1 MGNKNVVDM
10 TIRANMDLSN
20 ITSDISQIQNYLKK
34 ISLSP
39 ETRRSFDGLLDEAL
53 SDLEKIQKRI
63 DKGFKTKGDVI
74 GFEKAASGVD
84 ATFKKIENKL
94 FKLYN
99 LSDKELFK
107 LDPKL
112 KGDIEAIEKKF
123 ANIAED
129 FPKTIKDGLKG
140 LDGIIANFKKESQK
154 KAGKEIVNKVQNKDY
169 TGALAL
175 AEKKLK
181 AQKNVLANN
190 PAAEKTVVSQI
201 ETYKEI
207 IKVLKEAVIYQD
219 QFNNK
224 AKYLETEKAERYEQ
238 TLKLI
243 KGSLEGAQAA
253 ANNASKG
260 FGQISSSI
268 RNAGEETVNFNS
280 ELDSIKQRV
289 AYFFSLTNSVM
300 MFRRILQDTINTTKE
315 LDAAMTETAVVT
327 DFSVADM
334 WKDLPRYTKV
344 AKELGTTIKGVYET
358 MTLYYQQG
366 LKTEETF
373 EVGTETLKMA
383 RIAGLEYAQATD
395 FMTAALRGFN
405 MEVNELNAQ
414 KVNDVYSELAAIT
427 AADTKEIATA
437 MTKTASIASSA
448 NMEFE
453 TTAAFLSQIIETT
466 RESAETAGTAMKTV
480 IARFTELKKDPAEIG
495 EVDGEIVDAN
505 KIETALRTIDV
516 ALRGTNGQFRDL
528 DDVFLDIAAKWEGL
542 DTNTQRY
549 IATMA
554 AGSRQQ
560 SRFIAMMSDY
570 SRTMELV
577 NAANNSAGASQRQF
591 DKTLESLESKLNQL
605 KDAWDQFTMGIAN
618 NTLIKAGVDA
628 LTGFINILNKITEKL
643 PGASKGIAN
652 LLLLFGGFKAG
663 GKLARAFSA
672 SILADLVD
680 LSKGAKEAGE
690 RTGISFRDALIKEFS
705 TTKNIFKKENF
716 IGTIFGNTSKYNDK
730 LKKDLLK
737 LNQEIN
743 QRRETSTR
751 FSISGRDTSSF
762 DKETAKRIDKQN
774 ILQQEQL
781 KFSKASTLQKQ
792 TYLAL
797 LDAEIPKETALL
809 ALNGKLNDEKYKEIA
824 IQSLLNGTNKL
835 ENELTEEEIK
845 ERITLI
851 KTKAAEQSVD
861 KMGLLTKTKE
871 IAALLFAKP
880 HRKQEAADRLAAAG
894 ATWAQKAAQD
904 GLNAS
909 IFAFPIGWIVAGITA
924 LVGGLILLAKWSKTQ
939 TLDYKMEKA
948 AETTEKAKQA
958 AENAKQAYDDLND
971 SIESLKTAEQDID
984 NLTQG
989 TVEWQKAVL
998 ELNNQIMELIEQ
1010 FPELRNQLLNELQV
1024 EANGKLTLSS
1034 TGYELI
1040 KQQSAERY
1048 KNTIAGQTIAATQEA
1063 YLRKEKG
1070 LQDFNNFNELSYKIN
1085 QETGEKEKA
1094 SKVQKAAGAQWIT
1107 EDLQAQKEYSSLPFQ
1122 GFVDLILKKNG
1133 YKTVGEAQQEHAS
1146 DGIKLATS
1154 KYELTTFSQED
1165 KEKIYSEYVKNP
1177 KIFIEGNTDLGDF
1190 ASNLGM
1196 ASEALLEFIPAM
1208 RKRREAELEYEAS
1221 VRAQAQQL
1229 ILSTTSDMFQN
1240 REDSSQIANTFAE
1253 FFTENQDEL
1262 INQEALKIE
1271 KAGND
1276 LTDYA
1281 KQFGITNFI
1290 NQGDTTKSLEKLYQE
1305 LTGSTQEQVEEMF
1318 GGNEKELRKAIARIQ
1333 VGKDW
1338 GKKVENFAK
1347 ELDKFTHNMPN
1358 AQKIGFKQLFGGAN
1372 GTGFTREGIK
1382 QFKNY
1387 TEQQLTDLFNSSDS
1401 LKKQFNNDESAF
1413 IKWAKNQVEQAD
1425 LIFENAGEKL
1435 SSIGLSLDDFDAK
1448 LSADAVKG
1456 ISEKFEEIFYKGG
1469 DVEGLKDKFNNIV
1482 KGLAPEQVDRF
1493 SSALLA
1499 IDWNSV
1505 GSIEDLKNNLY
1516 DMGVYIPQAELE
1528 SFTDDIIKFNKASR
1542 AVDLNQLNAQ
1552 LSSTQD
1558 LIEEISERERGE
1570 RSFTKEEMD
1579 KLVSSGVDKNLFVG
1593 YGDKWQYVGSSLDTL
1608 TEALRENTQAV
1619 LKDTVGKLEDQL
1631 EVAQAASEFAKGE
1644 YGEDL
1649 INHATKNTADKQTIL
1664 AGFLNSLAP
1673 GTTTIGGY
1681 SIEALKGLTSGKL
1694 DVNQQSFLSEF
1705 LKTIADSIG
1714 TEKSIETQIEATQR
1728 QQGILK
1734 YSGKSTNEIVAAATQ
1749 EETEENQTE
1758 IKNATDAL
1766 LYKAAAYTELDDE
1779 IRAYNEAVKN
1789 GTKEEINNAK
1799 RVLASQTAI
1808 SEKAEALNDLDD
1820 KVESHIQNLKK
1831 TKSETTAYDDIL
1843 GDLTEDLNEA
1853 FGTDLTTDF
1862 FKKTPENLILLE
1874 QALEGSQEAWDALI
1888 LKIQAA
1894 QVATIDFEEQ
1904 YGVSGNNIAA
1914 ITEALNGLTFGINGE
1929 ADMTQVLSALI
1940 AAGMTA
1946 EQVASFLEELG
1957 YTNIEFSVDN
1967 QIQNLDDLK
1976 DPTKWDKIK
1985 GKLSLKATNVN
1996 IPAARSRSS
2005 FGAGGPVSGTK
2016 SGNPD
2021 GSGNEWENPY
2031 DSFYNINADINK
2043 LIEERNELEKEHE
2056 KILKDENSSIEDI
2069 ANSYTNRI
2077 ESYNNEIALQK
2088 EMLRLRQQEQK
2099 QLLKDNS
2106 DLQKY
2111 AWIKDGKVQID
2122 FAKIDKITDEEL
2134 GKRIEDYISALEEN
2148 TKEIQNAEA
2157 AIYDAEL
2164 TVVDIIGEWRDETA
2178 AFEREI
2184 FDAIVY
2190 AREKEIEGMEEIAD
2204 AFDQSTQDL
2213 VSAIQEEINT
2223 RRQNRENEE
2232 IEEDILD
2239 KERRLAYLQQDTSG
2253 ANDAEILQLQK
2264 ELTEQKEDYTDTLID
2279 QKISELEKQNNEAAK
2294 QRNQQIQIAR
2304 SQLKYD
2310 QESGIIAKEVK
2321 ELLKGTSAEG
2331 KGNWQSIFELLMQK
2345 DGFKGLTET
2354 EKEVWQEKTTE
2365 NFKSALAFLDSDG
2378 KDGLKSLLKD
2388 IKVENNYY
2396 YQPSSNNGNGSNG
2409 NGTGGNVGGS
2419 SPSNTSNTSSIAP
2432 KSVQVND
2439 IKSDAKG
2446 ISYYKING
2454 KWYKAS
2460 DTTGWNQ
2467 DEGTT
2472 TLKSGAQ
2479 GKANL
2484 ISPAGTVSKDIDLGK
2499 GTTAADALNEAYQK
2513 GSFDTVDQVRYFVYN
2528 GQYYYF
2534 SDLKTSKTWLGKNK
2548 AYIPKGTT
2556 VFKKYRTG
2564 GLADYTGPAWLDGTK
2579 SKPELVLNQKDT
2591 QNFLQLKDVLGS
2603 FMKNKTNVTNNN
2615 TQTGD
2620 TNFEISITVEKMNSD
2635 YDVED
2640 VANKIKQMISSD
2652 AMYRNSNFIS
2662 RLR

>member
-20 ITSDISQIQNYLKK
+20 IGSNISQIQNFLKK
-34 ISLSP
+34 IKLSP
-39 ETRRSFDGLLDEAL
+39 ESKRSFDALFDEAA

-63 DKGFKTKGDVI
+63 DKGFKTKGDI
-74 GFEKAASGVD
+74 TGFEKASAGLN

-112 KGDIEAIEKKF
+112 KSDIEAIEKKF
-123 ANIAED
+123 ANMGED
-129 FPKTIKDGLKG
+129 FPDTIK
-140 LDGIIANFKKESQK
+140 ANLSKIGDEIDKLSTKTQK
-154 KAGKEIVNKVQNKDY
+154 KAGQEISDLINSKDY
-169 TGALAL
+169 SSALAK
-175 AEKKLK
+175 AEKQLK
-181 AQKNVLANN
+181 NQYAYKYDKNGNIAIGGNTLVTVDKQI
-190 PAAEKTVVSQI
+190 AAYEN
-201 ETYKEI
+201 I
-207 IKVLKEAVIYQD
+207 ILYLKEAVNYQD

-224 AKYLETEKAERYEQ
+224 AALLNAEKAERFEQ
-238 TLKLI
+238 SLSLI
-243 KGSLEGAQAA
+243 RGSLENAQNAA
-253 ANNASKG
+253 KNATTG
-260 FGQISSSI
+260 FQQLSNEI
-268 RNAGEETVNFNS
+268 RDTGEETVNFNS

-289 AYFFSLTNSVM
+289 QYFFSLTNSVM
-300 MFRRILQDTINTTKE
+300 LFRRILQDTIQTTKE

-366 LKTEETF
+366 LKTEEVF

-427 AADTKEIATA
+427 AADTQEIATA

-505 KIETALRTIDV
+505 KIETALRTINV
-516 ALRGTNGQFRDL
+516 ALRDTSGQFRDL
-528 DDVFLDIAAKWEGL
+528 DDVFLDISAKWGGL

-577 NAANNSAGASQRQF
+577 NAANNSAGASQKQF
-591 DKTLESLESKLNQL
+591 DKTLESLEAKLNQL

-643 PGASKGIAN
+643 PGATKGIGN

-663 GKLARAFSA
+663 GMLTRAFSA
-672 SILADLVD
+672 SFLADIVD
-680 LSKGAKEAGE
+680 LSKGAAKAGE
-690 RTGISFRDALIKEFS
+690 RTGVSFKDALLAEIKKSKNSISELFKKKEFQLDDDIGLKIFSNKENDILGKKIGIKGDIARGKRNGEDINKIKELR
-705 TTKNIFKKENF
+705 KE
-716 IGTIFGNTSKYNDK
+716 
-730 LKKDLLK
+730 LLAINK
-737 LNQEIN
+737 EEIALEQNLSSYLNA
-743 QRRETSTR
+743 
-751 FSISGRDTSSF
+751 SG
-762 DKETAKRIDKQN
+762 
-774 ILQQEQL
+774 QQQ
-781 KFSKASTLQKQ
+781 A

-797 LDAEIPKETALL
+797 LEGQVPAQQASL
-809 ALNGKLNDEKYKEIA
+809 ALKQNLTKADYKQLA
-824 IQSLLNGTNKL
+824 IQSLLNGTNKT
-835 ENELTEEEIK
+835 ESDLTKKEIK
-845 ERITLI
+845 ERLALI
-851 KTKAAEQSVD
+851 ETKRIEALGDKTSLAV
-861 KMGLLTKTKE
+861 KTRE
-871 IAALLFAKP
+871 TIALLFGNKK
-880 HRKQEAADRLAAAG
+880 RKEEALTRLAAAKV
-894 ATWAQKAAQD
+894 TWAQKAAQD

-909 IFAFPIGWIVAGITA
+909 MFAFPIGWILAGIAALTIA
-924 LVGGLILLAKWSKTQ
+924 LVALAKWSETQ
-939 TLDYKMEKA
+939 TLEYKMEKA
-948 AETTEKAKQA
+948 AEATEKAKQA
-958 AENAKQAYDDLND
+958 AEGAKQAYDDLNE

-1048 KNTIAGQTIAATQEA
+1048 KNAIAGQTITATQEA
-1063 YLRKEKG
+1063 YLRKEAA
-1070 LQDFNNFNELSYKIN
+1070 LADFNNYDLIGKEIN
-1085 QETGEKEKA
+1085 KVTKQTEKA
-1094 SKVQKAAGAQWIT
+1094 GIGERILGSVLANLNTNSDLLFNPVAILSPFMKSAEESQKKQIETSDKAFLYSNT
-1107 EDLQAQKEYSSLPFQ
+1107 KEA
-1122 GFVDLILKKNG
+1122 LK
-1133 YKTVGEAQQEHAS
+1133 
-1146 DGIKLATS
+1146 
-1154 KYELTTFSQED
+1154 ELTSED

-1177 KIFIEGNTDLGDF
+1177 KIFIEGNTDLGEF
-1190 ASNLGM
+1190 ASSLGI
-1196 ASEALLEFIPAM
+1196 ASEALLEFVPAM

-1276 LTDYA
+1276 FTDYA

-1305 LTGSTQEQVEEMF
+1305 LTGSTKEQVEEMF

-1387 TEQQLTDLFNSSDS
+1387 TDQQLTDLFNSSDS

-1435 SSIGLSLDDFDAK
+1435 SSIGLSLDDFDVK

-1528 SFTDDIIKFNKASR
+1528 TFTDDIIKFNKASR

-1608 TEALRENTQAV
+1608 TEALRENTQAI

-1649 INHATKNTADKQTIL
+1649 INHATKNTADKQAIL
-1664 AGFLNSLAP
+1664 AGFLDSLAP

-1694 DVNQQSFLSEF
+1694 DVNQQSFLSDF
-1705 LKTIADSIG
+1705 LKIIADSIG

-1734 YSGKSTNEIVAAATQ
+1734 YSNKTTAETVAAATQ
-1749 EETEENQTE
+1749 KETSENKVE
-1758 IKNATDAL
+1758 IQNATNAL
-1766 LYKAAAYTELDDE
+1766 LYKAADYAELSDE
-1779 IRAYNEAVKN
+1779 IRKYNQAVKDGN
-1789 GTKEEINNAK
+1789 TALANNIKKEIASKVVIQERAK
-1799 RVLASQTAI
+1799 AFD
-1808 SEKAEALNDLDD
+1808 DLDD
-1820 KVESHIQNLKK
+1820 KVEEHIQNLKK
-1831 TKSETTAYDDIL
+1831 TKNGTDAYKNIL
-1843 GDLTEDLNEA
+1843 GDLTEDLNEV
-1853 FGTDLTTDF
+1853 FDTDLTLDF
-1862 FKKTPENLILLE
+1862 FENTPENLILLE
-1874 QALEGSQEAWDALI
+1874 NALEGSQEAWDALI
-1888 LKIQAA
+1888 LKIQEA
-1894 QVATIDFEEQ
+1894 QLATIDFEED
-1904 YGVSGNNIAA
+1904 YDIMGANVSS
-1914 ITEALNGLTFGINGE
+1914 ITEALNGLKFNIEGE
-1929 ADMTQVLSALI
+1929 ADMSKVVQSLLE
-1940 AAGMTA
+1940 AGMTG
-1946 EQVASFLEELG
+1946 EQVAEFLEKLG
-1957 YTNIEFSVDN
+1957 YTNIDFEVTGEDIDLTS
-1967 QIQNLDDLK
+1967 IEGIKDLK
-1976 DPTKWDKIK
+1976 NKKWSI
-1985 GKLSLKATNVN
+1985 KATNVN
-1996 IPAARSRSS
+1996 IPAARQYSS
-2005 FGAGGPVSGTK
+2005 FGSGGAYSGTK
-2016 SGNPD
+2016 SGDSD
-2021 GSGNEWENPY
+2021 GGGNEWENPY

-2043 LIEERNELEKEHE
+2043 LIEERNDLEKEHE
-2056 KILKDENSSIEDI
+2056 KILKNENATVKDI
-2069 ANSYTNRI
+2069 ANSYTNQI
-2077 ESYNNEIALQK
+2077 QSYGQEIALQK
-2088 EMLRLRQQEQK
+2088 EMLRLRQEEQK
-2099 QLLKDNS
+2099 QLLADNS
-2106 DLQKY
+2106 ELSKY

-2122 FAKIDKITDEEL
+2122 FEKIDKITDEEL
-2134 GKRIEDYISALEEN
+2134 GQRIEDYISALEKNTEEIEKAEN
-2148 TKEIQNAEA
+2148 SITDSEIA
-2157 AIYDAEL
+2157 AKKLID
-2164 TVVDIIGEWRDETA
+2164 DWQQDTA
-2178 AFEREI
+2178 DFEREV

-2190 AREKEIEGMEEIAD
+2190 AREKEIEGMEDIAE
-2204 AFDQSTQDL
+2204 AFDRSAQDL
-2213 VSAIQEEINT
+2213 VSAIQEEIDA
-2223 RRQNRENEE
+2223 RRQDRENKET
-2232 IEEDILD
+2232 EEDILN

-2264 ELTEQKEDYTDTLID
+2264 ELTEQKQDYTDTLID
-2279 QKISELEKQNNEAAK
+2279 QKISELEKQNEEASK
-2294 QRNQQIQIAR
+2294 QREKQIQIAQA
-2304 SQLKYD
+2304 QLKYD
-2310 QESGIIAKEVK
+2310 QENGVIAKQVR
-2321 ELLKGTSAEG
+2321 ELLDADSGPGSA
-2331 KGNWQSIFELLMQK
+2331 NWEKVMQLLMNQE
-2345 DGFKGLTET
+2345 GFKGLTET
-2354 EKEVWQEKTTE
+2354 EQKIWTEKTE
-2365 NFKSALAFLDSDG
+2365 HNFKNALAFLTSGDE
-2378 KDGLKSLLKD
+2378 DGLSALLKN
-2388 IKVENNYY
+2388 ITVENNYN
-2396 YQPSSNNGNGSNG
+2396 YQQPEGTGSGDGSGNGDFQYTPPPPEAG
-2409 NGTGGNVGGS
+2409 NTD
-2419 SPSNTSNTSSIAP
+2419 TP
-2432 KSVQVND
+2432 KPVQVD
-2439 IKSDAKG
+2439 DTKIASDKKRYFKIKGLWYNNSDVSNFDDDEGTAILKEGAKG
-2446 ISYYKING
+2446 INSILVAYTEVSGQRLIEGANEEDAYNKLEQMG
-2454 KWYKAS
+2454 HPKVSFQGEKYLDYGSGLYLKLS
-2460 DTTGWNQ
+2460 DIQSAHHPG
-2467 DEGTT
+2467 
-2472 TLKSGAQ
+2472 
-2479 GKANL
+2479 
-2484 ISPAGTVSKDIDLGK
+2484 GTVLYFNDRTPLYK
-2499 GTTAADALNEAYQK
+2499 
-2513 GSFDTVDQVRYFVYN
+2513 RY
-2528 GQYYYF
+2528 
-2534 SDLKTSKTWLGKNK
+2534 K
-2548 AYIPKGTT
+2548 
-2556 VFKKYRTG
+2556 TG

-2579 SKPELVLNQKDT
+2579 SKPELVLNQTDT
-2591 QNFLQLKDVLGS
+2591 KNFLQLKDVLGS